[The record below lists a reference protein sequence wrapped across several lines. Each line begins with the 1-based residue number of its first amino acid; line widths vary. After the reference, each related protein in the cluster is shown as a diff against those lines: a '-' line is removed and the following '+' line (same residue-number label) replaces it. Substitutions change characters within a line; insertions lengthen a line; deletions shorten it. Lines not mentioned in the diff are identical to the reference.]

1 MVQQSTQLKP
11 ENRIPDSRISRIGR
25 FEFAGV
31 ELLVQ
36 KQLAVIG
43 QSIETAG
50 DTLNEPVLRR
60 LRERLSFD

>member
-1 MVQQSTQLKP
+1 MQS
-11 ENRIPDSRISRIGR
+11 RVRRVDR

-36 KQLAVIG
+36 KQLAVIR
-43 QSIETAG
+43 QSIKTARNAL
-50 DTLNEPVLRR
+50 DEPILRQ